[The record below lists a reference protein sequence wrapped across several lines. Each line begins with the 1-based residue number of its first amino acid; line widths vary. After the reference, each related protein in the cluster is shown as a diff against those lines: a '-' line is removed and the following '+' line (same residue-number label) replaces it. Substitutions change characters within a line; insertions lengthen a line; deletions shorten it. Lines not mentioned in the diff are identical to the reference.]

1 MSGPTADDFRK
12 ELRSIF
18 RRNEGESYID
28 VNSGKL
34 HRAIGG
40 YSGKGNHR
48 MPVCCDVMYDE
59 MSARDKVLQ
68 SPPKGKGASL
78 TIRYRLPR

>member
-12 ELRSIF
+12 ELQSIF
-18 RRNEGESYID
+18 YENEGKPSID

-40 YSGKGNHR
+40 YPGENHR

-68 SPPKGKGASL
+68 SPPKGKGSSL